1 MGNDRELEFIKKVL
15 SGEINKMAGNE
26 ILTLL
31 VGVVAEQSIRIGKL
45 EKKLAEIKL
54 AEMEAKLEAKGDQ
67 K

>member
-45 EKKLAEIKL
+45 EKKLAE
-54 AEMEAKLEAKGDQ
+54 AKLVETEKKGDQ

>member
-31 VGVVAEQSIRIGKL
+31 VGVIAEQSIRIGKL
-45 EKKLAEIKL
+45 EKKLD
-54 AEMEAKLEAKGDQ
+54 EAKLVEIEKKGDQ